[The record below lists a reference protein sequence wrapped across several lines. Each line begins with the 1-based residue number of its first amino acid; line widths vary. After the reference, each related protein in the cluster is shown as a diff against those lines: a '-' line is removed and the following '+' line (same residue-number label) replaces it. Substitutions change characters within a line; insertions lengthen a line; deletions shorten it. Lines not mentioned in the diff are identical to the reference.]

1 MVKLLQISCCLF
13 STVILSAYYTNNYVY
28 HHLYLLLLIF
38 GIFNH
43 GLDRKNDNS
52 KNIIHNIDRTL
63 AKITFFYTL
72 YDTYNYLLIRII
84 LLYVLIIYFL
94 EYRYSKY
101 DLHLHFIIH
110 LHVILCMNIFL
121 LFYSNKL

>member
-1 MVKLLQISCCLF
+1 M
-13 STVILSAYYTNNYVY
+13 
-28 HHLYLLLLIF
+28 IF

-43 GLDRKNDNS
+43 GLERKNDNS

-63 AKITFFYTL
+63 AKITYFYTL

-84 LLYVLIIYFL
+84 LLYVFVIYFL

-101 DLHLHFIIH
+101 DLYLHFIIH
-110 LHVILCMNIFL
+110 LHIILCMNIYL
-121 LFYSNKL
+121 LFYK

>member
-43 GLDRKNDNS
+43 GLERKNDNS

-63 AKITFFYTL
+63 SKITFFYTL

-84 LLYVLIIYFL
+84 LFYV
-94 EYRYSKY
+94 
-101 DLHLHFIIH
+101 FIIC
-110 LHVILCMNIFL
+110 IFCRINI
-121 LFYSNKL
+121 YE

>member
-1 MVKLLQISCCLF
+1 MIKLLQISCCLF
-13 STVILSAYYTNNYVY
+13 STVIISAYYTNNYIY

-43 GLDRKNDNS
+43 GLERKNDNS

-63 AKITFFYTL
+63 AKITFLYTL
-72 YDTYNYLLIRII
+72 YDTYNYLMIRII
-84 LLYVLIIYFL
+84 LFYVFIIYFL

-101 DLHLHFIIH
+101 DLYLHFIIH
-110 LHVILCMNIFL
+110 LHIIFCMNIYL
-121 LFYSNKL
+121 LFYRK